1 MELKPQ
7 SLMVAIQCVAAQVRL
22 LDDRLERDEPPNAEE
37 LEQLLVSFDVAA
49 ADLRAAYEEALQR
62 YDGLPSYEALVAR
75 AGS

>member
-22 LDDRLERDEPPNAEE
+22 LDDQLEREDSSNADDV
-37 LEQLLVSFDVAA
+37 EQLLVSFDIAA

-62 YDGLPSYEALVAR
+62 YEGLPSYEALTTHV
-75 AGS
+75 GS

>member
-7 SLMVAIQCVAAQVRL
+7 SLMVAIQCVAAQVRS
-22 LDDRLERDEPPNAEE
+22 LDDRLERDEPANAEE

>member
-22 LDDRLERDEPPNAEE
+22 LDGQLERDESSNAEE
-37 LEQLLVSFDVAA
+37 LEQLLVSFDIAA

-62 YDGLPSYEALVAR
+62 YDGLPSYEALMAR
-75 AGS
+75 VRS

>member
-1 MELKPQ
+1 MDLKPQ

-22 LDDRLERDEPPNAEE
+22 LDDRLERDESSSAEE

-62 YDGLPSYEALVAR
+62 YDGLPSYESLVAR
-75 AGS
+75 VGS

>member
-1 MELKPQ
+1 MDLKPQ

-22 LDDRLERDEPPNAEE
+22 LDDRLERDESSSAEE

-75 AGS
+75 VGS

>member
-22 LDDRLERDEPPNAEE
+22 LDDQLEREDSSNADNV
-37 LEQLLVSFDVAA
+37 EQLLVSFDIAA

-62 YDGLPSYEALVAR
+62 YEGLPSYEALTTHV
-75 AGS
+75 GS